1 MNLNYIALA
10 VPFFLFF
17 MVLEYRLA
25 KRKEKEIFH
34 FNEAVANINV
44 GIGERLADMLTTGAF
59 FYVFTWI
66 HDHFAL
72 FQFSK
77 SWITWVLLFL
87 LTDLLWYWYHRFGHE
102 INLFWSAHVVHH
114 QSDDYNYTV
123 SARITVFQAVAR
135 GLFWAILPLI
145 GFDPKMITILLLI
158 HGAYPFF
165 THTQLI
171 GKLGWLE
178 YIFVTPSHHR
188 VHHSSNEIY
197 LDKNYGDVLIIWDKL
212 FGTFAKETETPVY
225 GLTKP
230 LNSHSFL
237 WQHFHFLLEM
247 IVAYR
252 RADGLWEKLK
262 VIFGRPDNID
272 PRIRILLEKKL
283 LNRNEHFAQTP
294 FLKAFIATQTIVTL
308 STLFLF
314 ILFGHYYNGW
324 QLFIG
329 TVFILLS
336 VISTGAMIE
345 QKKWVFYLDFA
356 RLTLIGAFIFSF
368 YPSVFLL
375 NILLLGLLIILLYY
389 KNIQNRYVQVLY
401 NYS

>member
-1 MNLNYIALA
+1 
-10 VPFFLFF
+10 
-17 MVLEYRLA
+17 
-25 KRKEKEIFH
+25 
-34 FNEAVANINV
+34 
-44 GIGERLADMLTTGAF
+44 
-59 FYVFTWI
+59 
-66 HDHFAL
+66 
-72 FQFSK
+72 
-77 SWITWVLLFL
+77 
-87 LTDLLWYWYHRFGHE
+87 
-102 INLFWSAHVVHH
+102 
-114 QSDDYNYTV
+114 
-123 SARITVFQAVAR
+123 
-135 GLFWAILPLI
+135 
-145 GFDPKMITILLLI
+145 MITILLLI

-356 RLTLIGAFIFSF
+356 RLTLVGAFIFSF